1 MPQINDAGLALI
13 KSFEGCSLTAYWDKY
28 GQVWT
33 IGYGHTGDVVAGQVI
48 NQGQADRLLMEDLD
62 SFELC
67 VNNAVNRDLTPN
79 QFAACV
85 SLAYNIGCGEF
96 QISFVLRCINAG
108 DLVSAAQGFSHFETS
123 GGVRLPGLVNRRNA
137 EAKLFSTPE

>member
-48 NQGQADRLLMEDLD
+48 NQGQADRLLLEDLS
-62 SFELC
+62 SFEKC

-85 SLAYNIGCGEF
+85 SLAYNIGCGAFET
-96 QISFVLRCINAG
+96 SSVLRCINQGAF
-108 DLVSAAQGFSHFETS
+108 DAAAQAFSLWNQA
-123 GGVRLPGLVNRRNA
+123 GGVVLQGLVNRRAA